1 MELGYFYAVAV
12 VVFILRVNT
21 KAILTEET
29 ANWVENHIKK
39 CVLASF
45 E

>member
-1 MELGYFYAVAV
+1 MELGYFYTFAV

-29 ANWVENHIKK
+29 ANGVKKHIQI
-39 CVLASF
+39 VI
-45 E
+45 